1 MSINISRHFLLR
13 KLHQLTGVLPLG
25 VFLLEHFYTN
35 SKAMGSVAAGKSG
48 EQLFNEAVVD
58 LQSIPH
64 ILFIEVMGIFIP
76 LIYHAV
82 YGLIITYEGR
92 PNVGSYDYGR
102 NWMYFFQRVTGVIL
116 FFFITFHV
124 LNFRFG
130 MIPGLNEINLAQNPN
145 RAFQI
150 VSGEFRIW
158 WIMFIYVIGIVST
171 TFHFANGLWLFLVD
185 WGVTIGQRAQRLSG
199 YLCAALGVALTV
211 VGINAALA
219 FVR

>member
-13 KLHQLTGVLPLG
+13 KLHQLTGILPLG
-25 VFLLEHFYTN
+25 VFLIEHFYTN
-35 SKAMGSVAAGKSG
+35 SKVLGSVAAGKSG
-48 EQLFNEAVVD
+48 EQLFNEAVAD
-58 LQSIPH
+58 LQSIPY
-64 ILFIEVMGIFIP
+64 IIFVEVLGIFIP

-130 MIPGLNEINLAQNPN
+130 LIPGLNEISVADHPE
-145 RAFQI
+145 RAFKI

-158 WIMFIYVIGIVST
+158 WIMFIYVIGIAST

-185 WGVTIGQRAQRLSG
+185 WGITIGQRAQRLSG
-199 YLCAALGVALTV
+199 YLCAVLGFTLTF
-211 VGINAALA
+211 VGIWAAVH
-219 FVR
+219 FVK